1 MNKTKTLYR
10 LDFVVTRVFN
20 SDGTYTDLPIDKFLI
35 LPSDVTY
42 TDRDS
47 AECARIDLSRNAT
60 NGYYRVVTA

>member
-20 SDGTYTDLPIDKFLI
+20 SDGTYTDLPTDKFLI
-35 LPSDVTY
+35 YPDSVTY

-47 AECARIDLSRNAT
+47 AECARIDLSRNAL

>member
-20 SDGTYTDLPIDKFLI
+20 SDGTYTDLTIDKFLI
-35 LPSDVTY
+35 FPGSVTY

-47 AECARIDLSRNAT
+47 AECARIDLSRTAN
-60 NGYYRVVTA
+60 NGYYRVTEF